1 MNKVFTVLWNLGAAL
16 FWFGLMLYLGIWW
29 LGSILSS
36 GCSFDEHQE
45 VYSPDRKMRAV
56 VINAD
61 CGATTNWQT
70 QIFVEKLD
78 GSKKTGNVIRLDGH
92 PKDLDFTISWLKN
105 DELLISDFEFEKM
118 LEVKKQS
125 WGPDFVR
132 VYFKVKSG

>member
-1 MNKVFTVLWNLGAAL
+1 MNKVFNVLWNFGAAL
-16 FWFGLMLYLGIWW
+16 FWCGLVLYLGIWG
-29 LGSILSS
+29 LGSLLFS
-36 GCSFDEHQE
+36 GCSFDEYKE
-45 VYSPDRKMRAV
+45 VLSPDRKMRAV

-92 PKDLDFTISWLKN
+92 PKDLDFAISWLKK

-118 LEVKKQS
+118 LEVKKQD